1 MRGVK
6 MQAERSSA
14 ACRAPLRAHV
24 IARLR
29 AERGDTLIEV
39 IIGALLVALIATAT
53 LGGFADI
60 GHLSATQRNE
70 EQAAALAQQDQARL
84 RGLTIAQLSSNGAGT
99 GNTTTTQQVDGSI
112 YTITS
117 KSQFISG
124 TSGSAACT
132 GSNSAD
138 EIQTTST
145 VTWGS
150 NQGSRTPVVV
160 HGEITPTE
168 GGSLVASVVDPT
180 GAGLAGVTINT
191 SGGPTT
197 TSPVTT
203 DGSGCVVWA
212 GLASGSYTVNFT
224 PPAGTWIGVNG
235 AAPSSQTVT
244 VTATQTTHATQIQIG
259 QAAGIAASFTTTF
272 NGQTVAATSDQ
283 FVLSS
288 TGMTPTPQIFGTDST
303 PTLNTYVTTITT
315 PTSLYPY
322 PPTLPSDDYF
332 AWAGACAADEP
343 TTPPPGFQITGGQT
357 NPISISEPA
366 MIILPYSGTA
376 TQNPTYTNSIFD
388 QTNAAVTHTG
398 SNWSTA
404 THTNLDYGNTE
415 LDNTGATAGQSVTVA
430 LPLGTTSVT
439 LLGTTT
445 TASGNANFTLNAAN
459 AGSFDLYSTSTQYQQ
474 QLYQNTTLVPTTSY
488 TLTMSAAGTVGH
500 TGGGKA
506 IDLDEI
512 KYTTVSYTTTYSQGP
527 LLTTVPHVIVTD
539 TGCGSNKDYPPTQ
552 VPTPTQGA
560 LVSPGLPD
568 STFTVCVDDGTNHV
582 TFVGVQ
588 NNNFTTG
595 ITLTANIYPTGG
607 GSGRG
612 ATSITEGSGV
622 CT

>member
-1 MRGVK
+1 

-366 MIILPYSGTA
+366 MIILPNSGTA
-376 TQNPTYTNSIFD
+376 YNPNFAYDDRDTHLTYTGSSWSNNNTFSSDFD
-388 QTNAAVTHTG
+388 STEKLT
-398 SNWSTA
+398 TA
-404 THTNLDYGNTE
+404 TTAASVSIPIPLGNTSVS
-415 LDNTGATAGQSVTVA
+415 LIARRASNLGIANISLSPAVSGAI
-430 LPLGTTSVT
+430 
-439 LLGTTT
+439 T
-445 TASGNANFTLNAAN
+445 TADEYSSTTAYQHAFVISNALLA
-459 AGSFDLYSTSTQYQQ
+459 
-474 QLYQNTTLVPTTSY
+474 TTNY
-488 TLTMSAAGTVGH
+488 TLTISYSGNQNGSST
-500 TGGGKA
+500 GKA
-506 IDLDEI
+506 IDVDEI
-512 KYTTVSYTTTYSQGP
+512 LGTGPTTYTAGS
-527 LLTTVPHVIVTD
+527 LMTTVPHVIVTD

-552 VPTPTQGA
+552 VPTATQGA

-568 STFTVCVDDGTNHV
+568 STFTVCVDNGTDHV

-607 GSGRG
+607 GSGGG